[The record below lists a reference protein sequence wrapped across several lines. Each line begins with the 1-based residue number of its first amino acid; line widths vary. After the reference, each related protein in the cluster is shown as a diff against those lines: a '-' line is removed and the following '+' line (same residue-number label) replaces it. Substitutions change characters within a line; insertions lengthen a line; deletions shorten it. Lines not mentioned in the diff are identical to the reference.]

1 MPTAALVL
9 ASIAL
14 FLQPDS
20 EAAAQA
26 VEIKNRDDVLEVRH
40 DAVGEPRVIEAPA
53 RDEAGALE
61 LEAQPA
67 SKGTGIDLSG
77 VPRGELYTWDDGG
90 RTRRVYLQEDLV
102 VDAKGEVA
110 AAAGPV
116 AETAGGPIVR
126 VGAASN
132 ADGLPVFRSVSGS
145 LMTLPG
151 GVLLVFV
158 PEWGEAEIGAFF
170 EANGIAMERLGPLGE
185 IPNGFVV
192 DTEPGFP
199 SLELAKALAGLNGV
213 RLSSPNWWEERTAR

>member
-1 MPTAALVL
+1 MAAL
-9 ASIAL
+9 
-14 FLQPDS
+14 LQPDS

-26 VEIKNRDDVLEVRH
+26 VEIKNRDDVLEVRI
-40 DAVGEPRVIEAPA
+40 DAVGEPRVIEAPS
-53 RDEAGALE
+53 RDEDGALE

-67 SKGTGIDLSG
+67 GRKAGIDLPG
-77 VPRGELYTWDDGG
+77 PPRGELYTWDDGG

-102 VDAKGEVA
+102 VDPKGGI
-110 AAAGPV
+110 AAGAV

-126 VGAASN
+126 VGAASSVK
-132 ADGLPVFRSVSGS
+132 GLPVFRSVSGS

-158 PEWGEAEIGAFF
+158 PEWGEAETAAFF
-170 EANGIAMERLGPLGE
+170 EANGIAMERTGPLGE

-199 SLELAKALAGLNGV
+199 SLELAKALAGLDGV
-213 RLSSPNWWEERTAR
+213 RLASPNWWEERTTR